1 MIHSIV
7 DKIKASLDTFGIVPL
22 SMWDE
27 IIRVARQDNI
37 SIVSAMLKLGIIS
50 DPETGPK
57 FADQWGI
64 TYVSSI
70 DKEDIDFSLKGKIEK
85 DVARKWKVFPIGMK
99 DDHILMAICD
109 PLNLVGGLLEDEIGF
124 PIEPV
129 FLECSFVEE
138 LIEIAYPEKSSPS
151 SIAVERHS
159 SVVQP
164 VVGEELLE
172 GNGLNAAYVSSV
184 TPDSEDAPMIALIE
198 EIILGAYKERASD
211 IHIEPF
217 EEWVRVRYRI
227 DGMLHE
233 IDRISKDLHGSMVT
247 RIKIMANMDIAE
259 KRLPQDGRILF
270 EKGDVNLDLRV
281 STINTGYGETVVI
294 RLLNKQVGLISLN
307 ELGMEE
313 DLLQE
318 FRKIINLPYGMLLVT
333 GPTGSGKSTT
343 LYAALSEIDH
353 NLRKV
358 ITVEDPVEYQLSGI
372 NQVQVRPL
380 VGLTF
385 ASALRSI
392 LRQAP
397 DVILVGE
404 IRDRETAQIAVQ
416 AALTGHLVLSTLH
429 TNDAPSAITRLV
441 DMGVPSYLVASCI
454 AGVLAQRLVR
464 RLCPVC
470 KVEISEPHE
479 DNHSGEAVAQKFRPS
494 GCQECKMTGFKGRV
508 GIFELMTVDTEL
520 RDVIARG
527 APAEELKYIAESKG
541 MQTLRDNAFRKVNDG
556 LTTVSEIMRVVK

>member
-1 MIHSIV
+1 MIHSMV
-7 DKIKASLDTFGIVPL
+7 EKIKASLDTFGIVPI

-27 IIRVARQDNI
+27 IIRLARQENL
-37 SIVSAMLKLGIIS
+37 SIVSAMLELGVIS

-64 TYVSSI
+64 TYLSSI
-70 DKEDIDFSLKGKIEK
+70 DKENIDFSLKGKVEK
-85 DVARKWKVFPIGMK
+85 EVAKKWKVFPIGMREER
-99 DDHILMAICD
+99 ILLAICD

-124 PIEPV
+124 PIEPL
-129 FLECSFVEE
+129 FLECGF
-138 LIEIAYPEKSSPS
+138 IEDLLNTAYPEKSSPS

-159 SVVQP
+159 SALRPLQ
-164 VVGEELLE
+164 EELSPE
-172 GNGLNAAYVSSV
+172 GELGSGYLPSAGS
-184 TPDSEDAPMIALIE
+184 DSEDAPMIALIE

-227 DGMLHE
+227 DGILHE

-318 FRKIINLPYGMLLVT
+318 FRRLINLPYGMLLVT

-353 NLRKV
+353 NLRKI

-470 KVEISEPHE
+470 KVEVLEPQK
-479 DNHSGEAVAQKFRPS
+479 DNHSGEPVAQRFRPS
-494 GCQECKMTGFKGRV
+494 GCQECKMTGFKGRL

-527 APAEELKYIAESKG
+527 APAEELRYIAESKG
-541 MQTLRDNAFRKVNDG
+541 MQTLRDNAFRKVKDG
-556 LTTVSEIMRVVK
+556 VTTVSEIMRVVK